1 MEKEQIIRL
10 HEWLQGRITLDEG
23 ADAVKVM
30 FNEPAAED
38 FKKEGFGEEA
48 VNLTLKSDWWAE
60 MVTDVIETPDFA
72 EPDETPEQ
80 ILQYARDLVV
90 EYIRKRLYT

>member
-10 HEWLQGRITLDEG
+10 HEWFQGRITLDEG
-23 ADAVKVM
+23 ADAVKVI

-38 FKKEGFGEEA
+38 FKKEGFDEET
-48 VNLTLKSDWWAE
+48 VNLTIKSDWWAK

-72 EPDETPEQ
+72 ESDETPEQ